1 MGVSACAKMAYNF
14 FSQYEPIMIY
24 KLWRAGQT
32 EQKLKTGHGEL
43 AAERRQERLWMSPLT
58 SYTQSGDRSE
68 YEV

>member
-1 MGVSACAKMAYNF
+1 MGVSACAKTAYNF

-43 AAERRQERLWMSPLT
+43 AAERRQERL
-58 SYTQSGDRSE
+58 
-68 YEV
+68 